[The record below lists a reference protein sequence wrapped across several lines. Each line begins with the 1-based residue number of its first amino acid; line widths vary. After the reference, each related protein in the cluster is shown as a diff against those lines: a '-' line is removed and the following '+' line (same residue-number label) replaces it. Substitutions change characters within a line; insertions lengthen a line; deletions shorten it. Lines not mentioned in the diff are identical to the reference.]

1 MSNKPVKE
9 IGLQQ
14 RAEVQKKSNHHI
26 SQETIPKETF
36 NNEVK
41 PFTVS
46 LLF

>member
-1 MSNKPVKE
+1 MSNKPLKE
-9 IGLQQ
+9 RSLHQ
-14 RAEVQKKSNHHI
+14 RAEVQKKLNYHI

-41 PFTVS
+41 LFTVS